1 MAAKKSITY
10 DNVMA
15 GLKKQEYLPIY
26 LLKGDEPYFID
37 RIADYIAQNVLDE
50 VEQDFNQ
57 QVVYGADCSAV
68 QIADMARALPM
79 MAQRRVVVVR
89 EAQTIKNWEPL
100 ADYLANPAPD
110 TLLVLCCKDKP
121 GTSTGKKTGW
131 TKVQKLAEEKGIC
144 FDSKK
149 RYEKD
154 IPPFIEQYLAQHDVT
169 IEHEATQLIADH
181 IGTDLT
187 RITSELDKVIATLTE
202 DNRNITMQMA
212 TENIGVNRE
221 YNVFELRKAIVQHN
235 VLQANRIW
243 KYFENNDPSRHFM
256 ILIPTLFAYF
266 ETLFIAHF
274 APDKR
279 NLQASLGLKAPWQV
293 YEYSDGMRHYNA
305 KKTLNI
311 IHKLHD
317 TAARGNGIDNRS
329 ATHGDLMRELLFY
342 IMH

>member
-1 MAAKKSITY
+1 MAAKKSTTY
-10 DNVMA
+10 TSVMTA
-15 GLKKQEYLPIY
+15 LDKQQYLPVY

-37 RIADYIAQNVLDE
+37 RIADYIVENVLDD

-57 QVVYGADCSAV
+57 QVVYGADYTAA
-68 QIADMARALPM
+68 QIADMARQLPM
-79 MAQRRVVVVR
+79 MAQHRVVVVR
-89 EAQTIKNWEPL
+89 EAQNIKNWEPL
-100 ADYLANPAPD
+100 ADYLDHPAPA

-121 GTSTGKKTGW
+121 GTGTGKKTGW
-131 TKVQKLAEEKGIC
+131 IKVQRLADEKGVC

-149 RYEKD
+149 RYDKD
-154 IPPFIEQYLAQHDVT
+154 IPPFIEQYLSEQNIK
-169 IEHEATQLIADH
+169 IEHAATQLITDH

-187 RITSELDKVIATLTE
+187 RITSELDKLVGTLHDE
-202 DNRNITMQMA
+202 KNITVQMVA
-212 TENIGVNRE
+212 DNIGINRE

-235 VLQANRIW
+235 VLQTNKIW

-256 ILIPTLFAYF
+256 ILIPILFTYF

-279 NLQASLGLKAPWQV
+279 NLQSYLGLKSPWQV
-293 YEYSDGMRHYNA
+293 NEYSEGMRYYRP
-305 KKTLNI
+305 KKTLGI
-311 IHKLHD
+311 LHKLHE

-342 IMH
+342 ILH